1 MAGYAT
7 IRAPSKEATM
17 QIGKK
22 LKEARNA
29 SNFTQEQVAESI
41 HVSRQTVSNWENE
54 KSYPDIVSVIA
65 LSDLYNISLDVLLKG
80 DQVMIQ
86 HLEESTSVVKSNGK
100 LLAALGVTMLLMVLV
115 ILLMTPLSQNEHLFV
130 AIFSLIFIGV
140 GTVMYQIIK
149 NI

>member
-1 MAGYAT
+1 
-7 IRAPSKEATM
+7 M

-115 ILLMTPLSQNEHLFV
+115 ILLMTPLAQNEHLFV

-149 NI
+149 KI